1 MAQYDVDLRDYWRI
15 INRRKTILFLMIV
28 LVGLSS
34 YAFAKLKE
42 PKPLFQAS
50 SAVKIEQSVGL
61 YNMLPGGF
69 WFPSESMDT
78 HAYTITSFPVLVM
91 AAKDLGWVAEGLTE
105 EDIQASQTAPAQLE
119 SLKAMTVCT
128 VQSGTN
134 IIDILVTADDPVK
147 AARVANAL
155 ASAYRRFN
163 IMEKNRRTRETKKF
177 IEKQL
182 QLTSVNLKTAE
193 QKLRDFKENNGLVA
207 IDEQTRKNL
216 DRLYSVEEQ
225 HAGVEAARKDLDRK
239 LNILDR
245 FRTAPVDEIAGSVF
259 TVSEGSSIYSMRNR
273 LGELFLER
281 QNLLIHLT
289 KRHPR
294 VNEVDERIRALIGE
308 MDGELHS
315 QRRTLENLSKT
326 LAGRLQELKQENQQ
340 LPEKALELTRLQR
353 DLTLQETLHSQLKTK
368 YQETLIQES
377 GQVEEVSVV
386 RPAGIPSVPFNIPSK
401 LMIVITGIVL
411 GMIIGVVLA
420 FGAEVFDTSMGTIED
435 VEESLQVPVLG
446 VIPFLGREAT
456 GSSERQFTGKERA
469 RDLITHYDPKSL
481 AAEAFRSLR
490 TNLQFMGLEIR
501 GKTFLITSSFV
512 KEGKSLNVINLA
524 LSVAQSGDKVLLVE
538 CDLRKPVIYKTFGL
552 PRDPGLSDYVLG
564 NYEMPEI
571 INNISDVMLGDFEI
585 EEILRTPGLDN
596 LNIVTAGTRPPNPTE
611 ILSSGRFRQF
621 LEEVTP
627 LYDYVFID
635 APPILPV
642 ADATEIAPVADGVI
656 LVYTVGK
663 IGRNVL
669 KRAKASL
676 ENIDAKVLGVILNNV
691 KPEIGPD
698 YFKYHT
704 QHYYGDEPAGASV
717 ADRSSSFFRRLV
729 DRFSGTGKVTWL
741 ILVAA
746 VGLLTLGIFW
756 QHVFG

>member
-15 INRRKTILFLMIV
+15 IKRRKTILFLMIV
-28 LVGLSS
+28 IVGLSS

-50 SAVKIEQSVGL
+50 SAVKIEQSAGL

-69 WFPSESMDT
+69 WFPTESMDT

-91 AAKDLGWVAEGLTE
+91 AAKDLGWIDEGLSE
-105 EDIQASQTAPAQLE
+105 ADIHASQTAPAQLQR
-119 SLKAMTVCT
+119 LKAMSVCT
-128 VQSGTN
+128 VQAGTN
-134 IIDILVTADDPVK
+134 IIDIQVTADEPVK

-177 IEKQL
+177 IEEQL
-182 QLTSVNLKTAE
+182 QVTSVHLQTAE
-193 QKLRDFKENNGLVA
+193 QKLRDFKENKGLVA
-207 IDEQTRKNL
+207 IDEQTRNNL

-225 HAGVEAARKDLDRK
+225 HAGVEAAREDLNRKLSLLDR
-239 LNILDR
+239 L
-245 FRTAPVDEIAGSVF
+245 RTAPVEEIAGSMF
-259 TVSEGSSIYSMRNR
+259 TVPENSPIFSMRNR

-289 KRHPR
+289 EKHPR
-294 VNEVDERIRALIGE
+294 VNEVDERIRALVEE
-308 MDGELHS
+308 MYGELQS
-315 QRRTLENLSKT
+315 QRRTLADLSGA
-326 LAGRLQELKQENQQ
+326 LSGRLQELERENRQ

-353 DLTLQETLHSQLKTK
+353 DLALQETLHSQLKTK

-377 GQVEEVSVV
+377 GQVEEVTIV

-411 GMIIGVVLA
+411 GLIIGVVLA

-611 ILSSGRFRQF
+611 ILSSERFRQF
-621 LEEVTP
+621 LKEVTP

-642 ADATEIAPVADGVI
+642 ADATEIAPVVDGVI

-676 ENIDAKVLGVILNNV
+676 ENIDVKVLGVILNNV

-704 QHYYGDEPAGASV
+704 QHYYGNEPAAATVS
-717 ADRSSSFFRRLV
+717 DRPSSFFQKLAAKIGAGGKGPWLV
-729 DRFSGTGKVTWL
+729 F
-741 ILVAA
+741 VAA

-756 QHVFG
+756 QHLF